1 MVLIVCFLY
10 QSRRVKLQA
19 GPLEEKAATLKKNAT
34 DVEADLNDTIK
45 DMEGENTLSLKSAIS
60 LHTEIL
66 IYTDGSWTK

>member
-1 MVLIVCFLY
+1 M
-10 QSRRVKLQA
+10 KLQA

-45 DMEGENTLSLKSAIS
+45 DMKGENTLSLKSAIS

-66 IYTDGSWTK
+66 IYT